1 MTLPNSTPI
10 TPSDSTPITPSDS
23 TLCTLIRDTLQEGQA
38 DDVAILDLRERSHL
52 MDYLIFASGRSSR
65 HLWALTKAILNL
77 RSQARKSFS
86 VEGSAES
93 SWILID
99 GVDVVIH
106 LFRPET
112 RRFYDLESFWRDDD
126 PFTEENVLNVLP
138 ALE

>member
-1 MTLPNSTPI
+1 MTAHDSTLI
-10 TPSDSTPITPSDS
+10 TPRDSTLITPHDS

-77 RSQARKSFS
+77 RYQARRSFS

-93 SWILID
+93 AWILID
-99 GVDVVIH
+99 GTDVVIH

-126 PFTEENVLNVLP
+126 RFTEENGLNVLP